1 MTYLS
6 NLADSDM
13 AHFNLSNAEKQEF
26 VEEICTELSVYLG
39 MLYFLIEVF
48 KGDDEF
54 GEELSRS
61 FSALASLLLEIDH
74 TLMK

>member
-1 MTYLS
+1 MHFS
-6 NLADSDM
+6 NFADSDM
-13 AHFNLSNAEKQEF
+13 AHFNLSPAEKQEF

-61 FSALASLLLEIDH
+61 FLYWH
-74 TLMK
+74 VGTRN

>member
-1 MTYLS
+1 
-6 NLADSDM
+6 M
-13 AHFNLSNAEKQEF
+13 AHFNLSTAEKQEF

-61 FSALASLLLEIDH
+61 FLHWHLCYWKLI
-74 TLMK
+74 TL